1 MTEENK
7 LGKKITALR
16 EAHHLSI
23 KDLADRCSCDVDVIE
38 QLEAGEVPP
47 SLASLI
53 KLTRALGVRLGT
65 LMDDDE
71 AFGSAYFDAAQM
83 EEVEC
88 VKNTAD
94 R

>member
-38 QLEAGEVPP
+38 QLEAGEAPI
-47 SLASLI
+47 SCFSYQI
-53 KLTRALGVRLGT
+53 DSRTGCALGN
-65 LMDDDE
+65 
-71 AFGSAYFDAAQM
+71 AYG
-83 EEVEC
+83 
-88 VKNTAD
+88 
-94 R
+94 

>member
-38 QLEAGEVPP
+38 QPEAGEVPP
-47 SLASLI
+47 HLLLLLS
-53 KLTRALGVRLGT
+53 
-65 LMDDDE
+65 
-71 AFGSAYFDAAQM
+71 
-83 EEVEC
+83 
-88 VKNTAD
+88 N
-94 R
+94 

>member
-7 LGKKITALR
+7 PGKKITSLR

-47 SLASLI
+47 ISCSSYQIDSRTGCAP
-53 KLTRALGVRLGT
+53 RN
-65 LMDDDE
+65 
-71 AFGSAYFDAAQM
+71 AYG
-83 EEVEC
+83 
-88 VKNTAD
+88 
-94 R
+94 